1 MLVAKGLSKI
11 NLTSGGDVSS
21 VAGNSYALPVQKI
34 EVTSSF
40 TGVITIPNNDN
51 HVIVDLEIGSNDVG
65 GNGSTPIVYNNSN
78 NVTLRLSGSG
88 KIGSGTISGGSFVPK
103 STDST
108 VNFTD
113 GFVPFATSDSKD
125 YTLPQTS
132 TSKVNGLSTFVTTT
146 NGVTRGTGSA
156 STDGNGS
163 ETYTVPQTGRVYFI
177 VQGGGG
183 GGGEFF
189 GKGPGGGG
197 GGGAYGY
204 FNSLSAG
211 TSVTARFGGSGSG
224 NGSDPSGGGGDSHLT
239 VGGVQLVTGAGGG
252 AKSSGGGNNGGG
264 GGAATVVT
272 NNGTYPITSTTA
284 RNGTSGGN
292 DVLNG
297 GTGQG
302 GQAWFTQDGEDDY
315 RWRTETV
322 NANPGQGWV
331 SGTNHGWGD
340 GGGGGAGQNKGGNS
354 GAPGI
359 IFLWQNAYTVTNA
372 GEPYYPAVKAFGG
385 SGVTTNAQGTPSAG
399 ISLSDFSGQYT
410 RAELT

>member
-21 VAGNSYALPVQKI
+21 VAGSSYALPVQKI

-51 HVIVDLEIGSNDVG
+51 HVIVDLEIGSNDIG

-78 NVTLRLSGSG
+78 NITLRLSGSG
-88 KIGSGTISGGSFVPK
+88 KIGSGTISSGSFVAKTTDATVPY
-103 STDST
+103 TDSY
-108 VNFTD
+108 
-113 GFVPFATSDSKD
+113 VPYATSDSKD

-146 NGVTRGTGSA
+146 NAVVRTGGSA
-156 STDGNGS
+156 STDGAGTG
-163 ETYTVPQTGRVYFI
+163 TYTVAQTGRVYFI

-183 GGGEFF
+183 GGGEWY
-189 GKGPGGGG
+189 GRGPGGGG

-211 TSVTARFGGSGSG
+211 TSVSVAYGGSGSG
-224 NGSDPSGGGGDSHLT
+224 NGADPAGGGSGSTLSI
-239 VGGVQLVTGAGGG
+239 GGTTLVTGAGGA
-252 AKSSGGGNNGGG
+252 AKYNGNGGG
-264 GGAATVVT
+264 GGSTTVVT

-284 RNGTSGGN
+284 RSGTSGGG

-297 GTGQG
+297 GTGDG
-302 GQAWFTQDGEDDY
+302 GQGWFTQDGEDDY
-315 RWRTETV
+315 NWRTNTV
-322 NANPGQGWV
+322 NSNPGQKWI

-340 GGGGGAGQNKGGNS
+340 GGGGGYSQNKGGNS
-354 GAPGI
+354 GTPGI
-359 IFLWQNAYTVTNA
+359 VFLWQNSYTVTNA
-372 GEPYYPAVKAFGG
+372 GDPYYPAVKAFGG

-410 RAELT
+410 RAELS

>member
-51 HVIVDLEIGSNDVG
+51 HVIVDLEIGSNDIG

-78 NVTLRLSGSG
+78 SVTLRLSGSG
-88 KIGSGTISGGSFVPK
+88 KIGSGTISSGSFVAK
-103 STDST
+103 TTDST
-108 VNFTD
+108 VAFTD
-113 GFVPFATSDSKD
+113 SFVPFASSDSKD
-125 YTLPQTS
+125 YTLPQT
-132 TSKVNGLSTFVTTT
+132 TKSKVNGLSTFVTTT
-146 NGVTRGTGSA
+146 DAVVRTGGSA
-156 STDGNGS
+156 STDGAGTG
-163 ETYTVPQTGRVYFI
+163 TYTVAQTGRVYFI

-183 GGGEFF
+183 GGGEWY
-189 GKGPGGGG
+189 GRGPGGGG

-204 FNSLSAG
+204 FNSLTAG
-211 TSVTARFGGSGSG
+211 VSVSVAYGGSGSG
-224 NGSDPSGGGGDSHLT
+224 NGADPAGGGSGSTLSI
-239 VGGVQLVTGAGGG
+239 GGTTLVTGAGGG
-252 AKSSGGGNNGGG
+252 AKYNGNGGG

-284 RNGTSGGN
+284 RNGTSGGG

-297 GTGQG
+297 GTGNG
-302 GQAWFTQDGEDDY
+302 GQGWFTQDGEDDY
-315 RWRTETV
+315 NWRTNTV
-322 NANPGQGWV
+322 NANPGQKWI

-340 GGGGGAGQNKGGNS
+340 GGGGGYSQNKGGNS
-354 GAPGI
+354 GTPGI
-359 IFLWQNAYTVTNA
+359 VFLWQNSYTVTNA
-372 GEPYYPAVKAFGG
+372 GDPYYPAVKAFGG

-410 RAELT
+410 RAELS

>member
-21 VAGNSYALPVQKI
+21 VAGSSYALPVQKI

-88 KIGSGTISGGSFVPK
+88 KIGSGTISSGSFVPK
-103 STDST
+103 ATDATVPYTDSY
-108 VNFTD
+108 
-113 GFVPFATSDSKD
+113 VPYATSDSKD

-146 NGVTRGTGSA
+146 DAVVRTGGSA
-156 STDGNGS
+156 STDGAGTG
-163 ETYTVPQTGRVYFI
+163 TYTVAQTGRVYFI

-183 GGGEFF
+183 GGGEWY
-189 GKGPGGGG
+189 GRGPGGGG

-204 FNSLSAG
+204 FNSLTAG
-211 TSVTARFGGSGSG
+211 VSVSVAYGGSGSG
-224 NGSDPSGGGGDSHLT
+224 NGADPAGGGSGSTLSI
-239 VGGVQLVTGAGGG
+239 GGTTLVTGAGGG
-252 AKSSGGGNNGGG
+252 AKYNGNGGG

-284 RNGTSGGN
+284 RNGTSGGG

-297 GTGQG
+297 GTGNG
-302 GQAWFTQDGEDDY
+302 GEGWFTQDGEDDY
-315 RWRTETV
+315 NWRTNTV
-322 NANPGQGWV
+322 NANPGQKWI

-340 GGGGGAGQNKGGNS
+340 GGGGGYSQNKGGNS
-354 GAPGI
+354 GTPGI
-359 IFLWQNAYTVTNA
+359 VFLWQNAYSVTNA
-372 GEPYYPAVKAFGG
+372 GDPYYPAIKAFGG

-410 RAELT
+410 RAELS